1 MKRKGQS
8 AVGLGAASLIMILL
22 VLCLSLMGI
31 LSLMSARA
39 ELNLSRRHAQLA
51 AQYAEASAK
60 AQEALAKLDEQLMQ
74 IHETSADEAAY
85 MQGCMEIDSVGEAQ
99 VEWEETKAVLFV
111 DAGQARTLQVELE
124 LKNWENA
131 PEQRFSVTGYQLVDS
146 NEWVQTDG
154 LILMDLN

>member
-22 VLCLSLMGI
+22 VLCLSLMGV

-51 AQYAEASAK
+51 AQYAEASAS
-60 AQEALAKLDEQLMQ
+60 AQEALAQLDMQLLQ
-74 IHETSADEAAY
+74 SCETSADEAAY
-85 MQGCMEIDSVGEAQ
+85 MQACMEIDSVGEAK

-131 PEQRFSVTGYQLVDS
+131 AEKRFSVTGYQLIDG
-146 NEWVQTDG
+146 NEWVQTEG